1 VVITPLKEREP
12 VLESRLASTD
22 VTVGGVSAVIKP
34 GMRAVAVK
42 GDKVIGISGFIQ
54 PGNRV
59 DVLVTMKDPTTKN
72 EITKMVLSNV
82 LVLATGTEIED
93 SRDGKPRP
101 VDVYT
106 LEVDPEQAERLG
118 LAAAEGKLQF
128 ALRNMTDQETVLTKG
143 RHGRPDPSFPERDGR
158 DPAATHGKGVEHAG
172 KKEFHKVEVRPS
184 KGTRLA
190 VRSSTFRISILKLQ
204 HRESPRAK
212 LPETTHNFLRRNV
225 IMYQSNERKN
235 RFAVGAPQ
243 ALIVLLVV
251 FLSWAVGSP
260 PAGAQEMGKLS
271 VVAGKSIILKSVEQV
286 KRVSIADPAIAN
298 FVLTSPTEIYITG
311 RAPGV
316 TNMTLWMDKGIYR
329 IYDLEVGYDVSR
341 LKQQLNEI
349 LPDEKDLR

>member
-1 VVITPLKEREP
+1 MGRWKAFIPIILALIVATGGSVFLYKWIQVKTAPAAVVQVEAQAVPVVVAATDLTWGTKLTKEMLKTVPFLRESLPAGYLSDPEALEGRVVMTPLKEREP

-59 DVLVTMKDPTTKN
+59 DVLVTMRDPSTSN

-143 RHGRPDPSFPERDGR
+143 
-158 DPAATHGKGVEHAG
+158 ATIAQTLRSLRGMDATPPPPTVKEWSTPG
-172 KKEFHKVEVRPS
+172 KKSFTVETI
-184 KGTRLA
+184 KGD
-190 VRSSTFRISILKLQ
+190 K
-204 HRESPRAK
+204 
-212 LPETTHNFLRRNV
+212 
-225 IMYQSNERKN
+225 
-235 RFAVGAPQ
+235 
-243 ALIVLLVV
+243 
-251 FLSWAVGSP
+251 VGS
-260 PAGAQEMGKLS
+260 QK
-271 VVAGKSIILKSVEQV
+271 
-286 KRVSIADPAIAN
+286 
-298 FVLTSPTEIYITG
+298 F
-311 RAPGV
+311 
-316 TNMTLWMDKGIYR
+316 
-329 IYDLEVGYDVSR
+329 DL
-341 LKQQLNEI
+341 
-349 LPDEKDLR
+349 

>member
-1 VVITPLKEREP
+1 MGRWKAFIPIILALVVATGGSVFLYKWLQVKTAPAAVVQVETQAVPVVVAAADLTWGTKLTKEMLKTVPFLKESLPAGYLSDPEALEGRVVITPLKEREP

-59 DVLVTMKDPTTKN
+59 DVLVTMKDPTTTN

-128 ALRNMTDQETVLTKG
+128 ALRNTMDMETVLTKG
-143 RHGRPDPSFPERDGR
+143 ATVAQTLRSLRGLDPTPPPPTVKEWSTP
-158 DPAATHGKGVEHAG
+158 G
-172 KKEFHKVEVRPS
+172 KKSYTVETIKGDKV
-184 KGTRLA
+184 
-190 VRSSTFRISILKLQ
+190 
-204 HRESPRAK
+204 
-212 LPETTHNFLRRNV
+212 
-225 IMYQSNERKN
+225 
-235 RFAVGAPQ
+235 
-243 ALIVLLVV
+243 
-251 FLSWAVGSP
+251 
-260 PAGAQEMGKLS
+260 GKQ
-271 VVAGKSIILKSVEQV
+271 K
-286 KRVSIADPAIAN
+286 
-298 FVLTSPTEIYITG
+298 F
-311 RAPGV
+311 
-316 TNMTLWMDKGIYR
+316 
-329 IYDLEVGYDVSR
+329 DL
-341 LKQQLNEI
+341 
-349 LPDEKDLR
+349 